1 MKFKSAV
8 DWWYYLVILF
18 VAISLLFSLAPQVHS
33 GQASILFGGL
43 VTAVSLG
50 LPIWLLFSTYY
61 TIKADTLLIRS
72 GPFSWNIPVSEI
84 ESVKPSRSV
93 VSSPAL
99 SLNRIELTYRQG
111 RRVFISPKYSQEF
124 LKAIGHAS

>member
-18 VAISLLFSLAPQVHS
+18 VAISLLFSLAPQIHS
-33 GQASILFGGL
+33 GQTSVLFGGL

-84 ESVKPSRSV
+84 ESVKPSRSA

-99 SLNRIELTYRQG
+99 SLKRIELTYRQG
-111 RRVFISPKYSQEF
+111 RRVFISPKDSQAF